1 MPALNLT
8 AIDPAQLQ
16 PLPDPPVFIG
26 PQDDE
31 ERHVR
36 DLVLE
41 GLSSGPLIPLDDAFF
56 AQINA
61 IIANPA

>member
-1 MPALNLT
+1 MPALNLK

-31 ERHVR
+31 ERRVR

-41 GLSSGPLIPLDDAFF
+41 GLSSGPPIPLDDAFF
-56 AQINA
+56 AEINA
-61 IIANPA
+61 IIANPT